1 MSAGHTIRI
10 EPADA
15 RVTVTVAGVKI
26 AESDAALVLHE
37 TGLPPRYYLPAAD
50 VDAGVLRPSELHTTC
65 PFKGVAS
72 YWSVEVDGVAHQDV
86 IWYYPDPIPEVAQIA
101 GMMSFYPERAQ
112 ILVDG
117 RPA

>member
-1 MSAGHTIRI
+1 
-10 EPADA
+10 
-15 RVTVTVAGVKI
+15 
-26 AESDAALVLHE
+26 
-37 TGLPPRYYLPAAD
+37 
-50 VDAGVLRPSELHTTC
+50 
-65 PFKGVAS
+65 
-72 YWSVEVDGVAHQDV
+72 V